1 MRTFTTTAVAILA
14 MTMLG
19 MSIGCESH
27 ESNQVQARGHYTP
40 PPHHKDAGC
49 GSNRAYHKDI
59 VQTAQS
65 AGQFNTL
72 LTAATEAGLV
82 ETLKSPGPFT
92 VFAPTD
98 EAFAKLP
105 DGTVEALLADKEQ
118 LRAVLLYHVL
128 SGRVPSAQI
137 TAPIHAKT
145 VNGATLDIRPVAGG
159 VHVGPARVIQA
170 DVEASN
176 GVIHVIDTVL
186 IPPK

>member
-1 MRTFTTTAVAILA
+1 MLAVAL
-14 MTMLG
+14 LG
-19 MSIGCESH
+19 LSLGCQNH
-27 ESNQVQARGHYTP
+27 ENNNVHARGHYTP
-40 PPHHKDAGC
+40 PPQHKAASDC
-49 GSNRAYHKDI
+49 GSPSPYHKDI
-59 VQTAQS
+59 VQTAQA

-92 VFAPTD
+92 LFAPTD